1 MRRDSQRFHQWS
13 VKLIPSHDIKVG
25 VRCQNYQLH
34 GMKFNKKTAL
44 LLAVALAGLGS
55 LGSIA
60 AQSFAQTSSVNA
72 NQSPVIEKTG
82 SQANLGVSEEQP
94 TQESA
99 NTEGEKGSVNGE
111 VKEKD
116 VPGIGHQD
124 PNGINVNHEF
134 NGAE

>member
-1 MRRDSQRFHQWS
+1 
-13 VKLIPSHDIKVG
+13 
-25 VRCQNYQLH
+25 
-34 GMKFNKKTAL
+34 MKFNKKTAL

-72 NQSPVIEKTG
+72 NQSPVIEKTS
-82 SQANLGVSEEQP
+82 SQANLGVSEGQP
-94 TQESA
+94 TPESA
-99 NTEGEKGSVNGE
+99 NIEGEKGSVNGE